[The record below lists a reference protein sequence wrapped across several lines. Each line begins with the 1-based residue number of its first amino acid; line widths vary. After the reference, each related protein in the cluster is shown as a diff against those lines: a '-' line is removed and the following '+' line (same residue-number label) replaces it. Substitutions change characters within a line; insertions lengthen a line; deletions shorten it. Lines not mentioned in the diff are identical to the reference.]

1 MKKLLIIIFSISLAV
16 AFNACYKD
24 KGNYTYTVPEEPM
37 VTKLDT
43 VYKAVVG
50 DSLIITPTVSMKSN
64 ANLSFDW
71 RVGGPTMSDMHFSGP
86 SLRMLFGL
94 GTGRFYGRLT
104 VINNDNGMHYFHDF
118 KIDGITDFST
128 GTAVLSVENNVTQFS
143 FIKPDGTVQPRM
155 YEILHG
161 HDLPAKPLCMIPTI
175 HQQIVPVTI
184 SSYWVLTENGGV
196 QINADSL
203 KETKDLAGNFF
214 NAPDT
219 TKVTQMSG
227 TQLGVIT
234 GVINNKLYAGFWQTW
249 NLAPIYGMFGTYT
262 DGDYT
267 LSNGLIYATTDGGD
281 FYIGYDAVKKNIIR
295 FNVYGTPMY
304 FGTQYEVKGTGAFD
318 PTNVGLDLITM
329 MQVNKGNC
337 FLFGKSSDGTIY
349 ELKFSV
355 SFTGPF
361 QVTVAYKRA
370 FVQQSLITAN
380 TKWQATDDEMFYFTS
395 GSKVYRYNPTN
406 QEIKQLATDFGGK
419 DVTMIKLIDQNTL
432 VAGVDGSLYYLN
444 ISTGA
449 NGSLLKKIDGIP
461 GSPVDMAVR
470 K

>member
-16 AFNACYKD
+16 AFNSCYKD
-24 KGNYTYTVPEEPM
+24 KGNYTYDMPEEPV
-37 VTKLDT
+37 VTHLDT

-50 DSLIITPTVSMKSN
+50 DSLIITPTISVKNN
-64 ANLSFDW
+64 ASLSFDW
-71 RVGGPTMSDMHFSGP
+71 RIGGPNVADQHFSGS

-118 KIDGITDFST
+118 KIDGVTNFSL

-143 FIKPDGTVQPRM
+143 FIKPDGAVQARI
-155 YEILHG
+155 YAAIQGEN
-161 HDLPAKPLCMIPTI
+161 LPAKPLAMVPTV
-175 HQQIVPVTI
+175 HQQILPVTI

-196 QINADSL
+196 QIGADSL
-203 KETKDLAGNFF
+203 KRAKDLTGNFF

-234 GVINNKLYAGFWQTW
+234 GVINHRLYAGFWQTW
-249 NLAPIYGMFGTYT
+249 NRAPIYGMFGVAC

-267 LSNGLIYATTDGGD
+267 LDKGLIYASGSTGD
-281 FYIGYDAVKKNIIR
+281 YYIGYDAVKKNIIR
-295 FNVYGTPMY
+295 FNVYGQPMY
-304 FGTQYEVKGTGAFD
+304 FGTQYSVIGTAFD
-318 PTNVGLDLITM
+318 PTNVGLDLVNM

-337 FLFGKSSDGTIY
+337 FLFGKSSDGTLY

-355 SFTGPF
+355 NFTGPF
-361 QVTVAYKRA
+361 QVTTLYKRA
-370 FVQQSLITAN
+370 FSQPSLITEN
-380 TKWQATDDEMFYFTS
+380 TKFQATDDEMFYFNS

-406 QEIKQLATDFGGK
+406 QNLTPLTADFGGK
-419 DVTMIKLIDQNTL
+419 NVTMIKLVDQNTL
-432 VAGVDGSLYYLN
+432 VAGVEGSLYYLN
-444 ISTGA
+444 ISTGK
-449 NGSLLKKIDGIP
+449 NGDLIKKIDGIP
-461 GSPVDMAVR
+461 GSPVDIAVR
-470 K
+470 AQ